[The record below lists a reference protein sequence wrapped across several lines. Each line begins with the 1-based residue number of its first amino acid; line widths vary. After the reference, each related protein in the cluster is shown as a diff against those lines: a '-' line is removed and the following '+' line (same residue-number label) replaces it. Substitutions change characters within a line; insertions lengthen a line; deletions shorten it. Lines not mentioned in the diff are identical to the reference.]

1 MAWGDAGLAIL
12 ARKTDVGRVLKF
24 PGAQPLG
31 FYGVVGFATTGLYAL
46 GFDTRC
52 FSLADCKAAARSATS
67 REELLAELER
77 RARH

>member
-12 ARKTDVGRVLKF
+12 ARKTDVGCVLKF

-31 FYGVVGFATTGLYAL
+31 SMASSDSLRPVYMRV

-77 RARH
+77 RARS